1 MKTKINQY
9 DSVETSRYQGKWQI
23 KIGRVGKEEK
33 FFQDF
38 KLAKKKD
45 GTEIKIP
52 VSLTFDTDADALA
65 FLKSCLAELENE
77 QPVGDIPF

>member
-1 MKTKINQY
+1 MQVKINAY
-9 DSVETSRYQGKWQI
+9 DSISTGRYQGKWQI
-23 KIGRVGKEEK
+23 KVGRIGKEDK

-38 KLAKKKD
+38 KIAKKKD

-52 VSLTFDTDADALA
+52 VSLTFDTDKEAMD

-77 QPVGDIPF
+77 QPVQDIPF